1 MNDLNDQTISEQA
14 INEFKEAFNI
24 FDKDKDG
31 YITIKE
37 LDQIMKKL
45 GQAPTESELQNMI
58 NEVDIDGNGTIDFR
72 EFLGIMTKKLKETDS
87 EDELIEVFKIFD
99 SDGNGLINSNELLN
113 VMVTLGEDINKEDI
127 NDLIKEVDHDGDGF
141 INFEELYEFFKGN
154 SHGITQFIKIIFELI
169 FIVFFKE
176 DINILLLFIFD
187 VIFFDIFIIFS
198 AIKLKVLFIFL

>member
-113 VMVTLGEDINKEDI
+113 VMVTLGENANKTEI
-127 NDLIKEVDHDGDGF
+127 EELIKEVDHDGDGF
-141 INFEELYEFFKGN
+141 INFEE
-154 SHGITQFIKIIFELI
+154 FIRLI
-169 FIVFFKE
+169 LNK
-176 DINILLLFIFD
+176 N
-187 VIFFDIFIIFS
+187 
-198 AIKLKVLFIFL
+198 

>member
-14 INEFKEAFNI
+14 IKEFKEAFDI

-141 INFEELYEFFKGN
+141 INFEE
-154 SHGITQFIKIIFELI
+154 FIRLI
-169 FIVFFKE
+169 LNK
-176 DINILLLFIFD
+176 N
-187 VIFFDIFIIFS
+187 
-198 AIKLKVLFIFL
+198 

>member
-113 VMVTLGEDINKEDI
+113 VMVTLGENANKTDIEE
-127 NDLIKEVDHDGDGF
+127 LIKEVDHDGDGF
-141 INFEELYEFFKGN
+141 INFEE
-154 SHGITQFIKIIFELI
+154 FIRLI
-169 FIVFFKE
+169 LNK
-176 DINILLLFIFD
+176 N
-187 VIFFDIFIIFS
+187 
-198 AIKLKVLFIFL
+198 